1 MSCSYHPHLPRERGT
16 GGGEAEFKLRRI
28 QIFCNRPHPNPSP
41 GGEGLKN
48 VNNIDN
54 VITKSKN
61 YIGQL
66 SSPSPLGEGDRRG

>member
-1 MSCSYHPHLPRERGT
+1 LQHW
-16 GGGEAEFKLRRI
+16 
-28 QIFCNRPHPNPSP
+28 PHPNPTLGRGRLSP

-48 VNNIDN
+48 VNVNNIDN
-54 VITKSKN
+54 VITKIKN

>member
-1 MSCSYHPHLPRERGT
+1 MMEGV
-16 GGGEAEFKLRRI
+16 RRAAC
-28 QIFCNRPHPNPSP
+28 FLPHPNPSP

-48 VNNIDN
+48 VNVYNIDK
-54 VITKSKN
+54 VITKVKN